1 MQTANR
7 SEVEVQILRVEFEAL
22 GNLKDGLLQLHQG
35 NADVLDFFRREGFF
49 FETPDGLALH
59 QLTDEL
65 DESKDEFDDR
75 ALDVFWI
82 GIPTQRRGLWGSSGS
97 WGAWG
102 TWTAALAQTP
112 ARLPRCS
119 SLPFLRAK
127 AGPFHALLRFAL
139 PSFAGAPIT
148 FLIS

>member
-1 MQTANR
+1 MQTADR
-7 SEVEVQILRVEFEAL
+7 SKVEVQILRVKLEAL
-22 GNLKDGLLQLHQG
+22 CNLKDGLLKLHQG
-35 NADVLDFFRREGFF
+35 KADVLDFFRRQGFF
-49 FETPDGLALH
+49 FEAPDGLPLH
-59 QLTDEL
+59 QLPDEF
-65 DESKDEFDDR
+65 DQSKDQFDDR
-75 ALDVFWI
+75 ALDVLWI

-102 TWTAALAQTP
+102 SSATALAQTP
-112 ARLPRCS
+112 TRLPRCS

-127 AGPFHALLRFAL
+127 VGPFHALLRFAL